1 MAMSAAQLTG
11 LFGGNVA
18 GGGLLE
24 IAYGLGKAPARSG
37 GGNPVLALRQAERD
51 RARDIGRTA
60 ARPEV
65 ARDVAAFRAGVAKAA
80 SPAALL
86 DDPKVMKVLLT
97 ANGLGDQIGATA
109 LARKALLS
117 DVSDSNSLA
126 NRLGDTR
133 WKAVAQTYDF
143 ARQGLDRLRDP
154 KVMATLADAYA
165 EVTWRQELDAATPG
179 LSDALTFREQAGKAT
194 SALAILGDP
203 VLRRVVT
210 TTLGLPLQIAF
221 QSVEAQETAITARLD
236 VSKLADAKFV
246 AKFADRYLIART
258 QQQQAEPAVG
268 GSDLMSLVRKSAG
281 LVV

>member
-1 MAMSAAQLTG
+1 MAISAVQLTG
-11 LFGGNVA
+11 LFGANIT

-24 IAYGLGKAPARSG
+24 IAYGLGKAPAQPG

-51 RARDIGRTA
+51 RVRDIGRTA

-65 ARDVAAFRAGVAKAA
+65 ARDIAAFRAGVAKAA

-86 DDPKVMKVLLT
+86 DDPKVMRVLLT

-117 DVSDSNSLA
+117 DISDSDSLA

-133 WKAVAQTYDF
+133 WKSVAQTYDF
-143 ARQGLDRLRDP
+143 ARQGLARLREP
-154 KVMATLADAYA
+154 QVMATLENAYA
-165 EVTWRQELDAATPG
+165 EVTWRRELDAATPG

-221 QSVEAQETAITARLD
+221 QSVEAQETAITSRLD
-236 VSKLADAKFV
+236 ISMLADAKFV
-246 AKFADRYLIART
+246 AKFVDRYLITRA
-258 QQQQAEPAVG
+258 QQQDDTTTG
-268 GSDLMSLVRKSAG
+268 GNDLASLARKSAG